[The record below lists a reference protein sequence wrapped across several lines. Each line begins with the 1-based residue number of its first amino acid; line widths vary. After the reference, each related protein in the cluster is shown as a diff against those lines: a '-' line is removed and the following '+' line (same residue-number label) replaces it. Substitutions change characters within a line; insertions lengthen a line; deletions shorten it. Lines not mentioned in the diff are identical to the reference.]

1 MIIIASAYTEILL
14 NIRKNNYANVDF
26 GYKNM
31 YTVFFL
37 IYKTFTDL
45 SRANACIMCRRSLVW
60 HSPRTAH
67 RACNTMRV

>member
-31 YTVFFL
+31 YTVFF
-37 IYKTFTDL
+37 F
-45 SRANACIMCRRSLVW
+45 
-60 HSPRTAH
+60 
-67 RACNTMRV
+67 